1 MVKNDLIS
9 KYLQYRPD
17 MDFNGEQGMELAN
30 QLIERYGSIEN
41 AMKVINKD
49 RKVNKEDMAA
59 KLAKKENDLEKA
71 LIFVKRANGMSVNP
85 DNLYS
90 DREAK
95 EKLIRE
101 YKGDK
106 KYLSGFSDFKLGA
119 AFKSVYYS
127 ALKKTKK

>member
-1 MVKNDLIS
+1 MAKDDLIS
-9 KYLQYRPD
+9 KYRKYSPD
-17 MDFNGEQGMELAN
+17 MDFNGEQGIGLAN

-49 RKVNKEDMAA
+49 SKGSKEDKVV

-71 LIFVKRANGMSVNP
+71 LIFVKRANGMSINP
-85 DNLYS
+85 DNLFS
-90 DREAK
+90 DRNVK
-95 EKLIRE
+95 EMLIRE

-106 KYLSGFSDFKLGA
+106 KYLTNFSDYQLGA

-127 ALKKTKK
+127 VLKKTKK

>member
-1 MVKNDLIS
+1 MVKKGRLEDEYS
-9 KYLQYRPD
+9 KYDPD
-17 MDFNGEQGMELAN
+17 MDLVGSGEKELGHSLA
-30 QLIERYGSIEN
+30 ERMIQKYGNIEN
-41 AMKVINKD
+41 MPKLVTKKD
-49 RKVNKEDMAA
+49 EEA

-85 DNLYS
+85 DNFYS
-90 DREAK
+90 DRLAK
-95 EKLIRE
+95 EQLIRE

-106 KYLSGFSDFKLGA
+106 KYLTNFSDYQLGA

>member
-9 KYLQYRPD
+9 KYRKYSPD
-17 MDFNGEQGMELAN
+17 VDFNGEQGMELAN

-41 AMKVINKD
+41 VMDAINKES
-49 RKVNKEDMAA
+49 KGNKEDKAA
-59 KLAKKENDLEKA
+59 KLSKKENELEKA
-71 LIFVKRANGMSVNP
+71 LIFVKRSDGMSVNP

-95 EKLIRE
+95 EQLIRE

-106 KYLSGFSDFKLGA
+106 KYLSGFSDYKLGA